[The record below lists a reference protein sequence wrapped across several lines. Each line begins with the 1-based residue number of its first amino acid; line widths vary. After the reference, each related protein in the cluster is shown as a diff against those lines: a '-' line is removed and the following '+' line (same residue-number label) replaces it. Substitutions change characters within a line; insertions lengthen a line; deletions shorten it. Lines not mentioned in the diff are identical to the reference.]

1 MSLEERVGALR
12 NRHQSLEQQLANEN
26 SRPHPDDVVIA
37 KLKREKLKLK
47 DELARLQAPAH

>member
-12 NRHQSLEQQLANEN
+12 NRHQSLEQQLASEI
-26 SRPHPDDVVIA
+26 SRPHPDESVVA

-47 DELARLQAPAH
+47 DEIARLGTTAH

>member
-12 NRHQSLEQQLANEN
+12 SRHQSLEEQIASEN
-26 SRPHPDDVVIA
+26 SRPHPDETVVA

-47 DELARLQAPAH
+47 DEIARLGTTAH

>member
-12 NRHQSLEQQLANEN
+12 NRHQSLEQQLASET
-26 SRPHPDDVVIA
+26 SRPHPDETMVA

-47 DELARLQAPAH
+47 DEIARLGTPAH

>member
-12 NRHQSLEQQLANEN
+12 NRHQSLEQQLASET
-26 SRPHPDDVVIA
+26 SRPHPDETMVA

-47 DELARLQAPAH
+47 DEIARLATPAH

>member
-12 NRHQSLEQQLANEN
+12 NRHHSLEQQLESET
-26 SRPHPDDVVIA
+26 SRPHPDEVTVA

-47 DELARLQAPAH
+47 DEIARLGAPAH

>member
-12 NRHQSLEQQLANEN
+12 NRHESLEQQLASES
-26 SRPHPDDVVIA
+26 SRPHPDDAVIA

-47 DELARLQAPAH
+47 DEMARLQGTTH